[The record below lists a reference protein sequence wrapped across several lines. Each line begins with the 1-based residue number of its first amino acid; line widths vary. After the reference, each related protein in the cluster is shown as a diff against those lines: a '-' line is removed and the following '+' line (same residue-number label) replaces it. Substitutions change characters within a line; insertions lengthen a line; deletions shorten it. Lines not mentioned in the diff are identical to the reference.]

1 MSALG
6 HAAPN
11 AWNLK
16 GLSGPAQL
24 ALVRIGAEG
33 GATRSE
39 LANDLA
45 PLFTHKLSQPDWR
58 RLAEELAKLVAAGLI
73 TETRSRLSP
82 NGRRPKRRRPVSRP
96 QDVRGEALAASCATS
111 RVDRQGL
118 GLEKEPPQRLKPL
131 ARVEGL
137 RALIVQKAF
146 GLPAKKNQQPAKL
159 RAQLAV
165 VALERAF
172 GNRIK
177 AGFGKGSA
185 LSSKAGRLLA
195 GQLSRTPR
203 AFSTT
208 PSSSRR
214 SRPSMPAP
222 SRPIL
227 MPCAPA
233 FCAVWAPTLSRHWK
247 AAKARPPRRARC
259 RYRFP
264 KRPPPAAPAA
274 NDRAPTPRSCHQRS
288 GAPDLGEFSRA
299 VKDAALKRAEGW
311 PGSRKAYISHV
322 WDVIRAAKPR
332 WELSEIEFK
341 CMLAEAHRL
350 GAIALANADLKD
362 KKSMKELE
370 SSAVPYKNTVW
381 HFVSCRRVSVIGG
394 VGDR

>member
-6 HAAPN
+6 HAAPH
-11 AWNLK
+11 ARIQK
-16 GLSGPAQL
+16 GVFGPAQL
-24 ALVRIGAEG
+24 VLVRIGAEG
-33 GATRSE
+33 GVTRSE
-39 LANDLA
+39 LASDLA
-45 PLFTHKLSQPDWR
+45 PLFTHKLSQPEWR
-58 RLAEELAKLVAAGLI
+58 RLAEKELAKLIAAGFV
-73 TETRSRLSP
+73 TETRSRLSLTAAGQTAAAQFI
-82 NGRRPKRRRPVSRP
+82 GRKMFEERPWPELR
-96 QDVRGEALAASCATS
+96 DIALIAK
-111 RVDRQGL
+111 GL
-118 GLEKEPPQRLKPL
+118 GLEREPAQRLKPL

-137 RALIVQKAF
+137 RSLIVQKAF
-146 GLPAKKNQQPAKL
+146 GLPTKKNQQPARL

-203 AFSTT
+203 AFSTDAKLVAALAAEHAGAIET
-208 PSSSRR
+208 DLDALRTGILR
-214 SRPSMPAP
+214 SLGTRALEALEAGEGQAP
-222 SRPIL
+222 RSVPVQI
-227 MPCAPA
+227 
-233 FCAVWAPTLSRHWK
+233 SE
-247 AAKARPPRRARC
+247 
-259 RYRFP
+259 
-264 KRPPPAAPAA
+264 RPPPAAPAA
-274 NDRAPTPRSCHQRS
+274 NDRAPAPPVIATAPAR
-288 GAPDLGEFSRA
+288 PDLGEFSRV
-299 VKDAALKRAEGW
+299 VKDAALQRAEGW

-322 WDVIRAAKPR
+322 WDVIRASKPR

-381 HFVSCRRVSVIGG
+381 HFVRVEE
-394 VGDR
+394 